1 MKPLSNILGKEIR
14 ELLTPA
20 TVIPVIILAILFGS
34 LGGIMGDV
42 GEEVAK
48 PPIMGII
55 NEDDGGLS
63 TVAVEALQFDAEIV
77 YNGTNVDEGLEAVA
91 SAGGIALLVIPDD
104 FTQNITS
111 NTTGT
116 IEVYWIMSGT
126 GILDTLSSAS
136 LDARLG
142 AVNNALSMVII
153 ESGMDIDAN
162 TTINPIIKS
171 ETTSFKGKTLDGV
184 SPSAI
189 SATLSSQSIIVPLSS
204 SWSSSC
210 RAPRS

>member
-63 TVAVEALQFDAEIV
+63 TVAVEALQFDAE
-77 YNGTNVDEGLEAVA
+77 
-91 SAGGIALLVIPDD
+91 
-104 FTQNITS
+104 TS
-111 NTTGT
+111 
-116 IEVYWIMSGT
+116 IMEQM
-126 GILDTLSSAS
+126 
-136 LDARLG
+136 
-142 AVNNALSMVII
+142 SMR
-153 ESGMDIDAN
+153 D
-162 TTINPIIKS
+162 
-171 ETTSFKGKTLDGV
+171 
-184 SPSAI
+184 
-189 SATLSSQSIIVPLSS
+189 
-204 SWSSSC
+204 
-210 RAPRS
+210 